1 MADKKNKVREIL
13 LGKPPKPP
21 TTGGKIKES
30 VRALART
37 AELKGIG
44 VGGKIKEFK
53 SSTKGIPSAT
63 ARWKVGIVKGAGVK
77 PDPSGRKGRGRK
89 ARTGLQFKVKF

>member
-1 MADKKNKVREIL
+1 MADEKKVREIL
-13 LGKPPKPP
+13 MGKPKKAP

-30 VRALART
+30 VSALAKT

-44 VGGKIKEFK
+44 IGGKIKEFK
-53 SSTKGIPSAT
+53 SSTKGVPSAT

-77 PDPSGRKGRGRK
+77 PDSSGRSGRGRK
-89 ARTGLQFKVKF
+89 ARPGLQFKVKF